1 MYTLLSHTFEKN
13 NTLYST
19 IENVLEYD
27 LTKNI
32 SNPPRNIYKCENKS
46 SNSLS
51 FNNIYDS
58 LPLLHKGL

>member
-1 MYTLLSHTFEKN
+1 MYTLLSHPFEKN

-32 SNPPRNIYKCENKS
+32 SNQPRNIYKCENKS
-46 SNSLS
+46 FNSLS
-51 FNNIYDS
+51 FPQH
-58 LPLLHKGL
+58 L